1 VTTLGPFGGEPTNG
15 NGTLAWRDG
24 QRGGVLPETEP
35 EIEPEAV
42 LQVELEA
49 MGTSCRL
56 TLRGDLCDTSLS
68 ALEVQVDQLG
78 CLPCERVIV
87 DLRQLTRLDPVG
99 AKVILGLYHYVVGRG
114 GEMRVTEANGA
125 VTATLQAAGGD
136 IIPGAR
142 TPR

>member
-1 VTTLGPFGGEPTNG
+1 MTALGPFGGQPTNG
-15 NGTLAWRDG
+15 NGALASCDG
-24 QRGGVLPETEP
+24 EPGDVLPVTWHET
-35 EIEPEAV
+35 EPEAV

-87 DLRQLTRLDPVG
+87 DLRQLTRLDPIG

-114 GEMRVTEANGA
+114 GEMRITEANGA
-125 VTATLQAAGGD
+125 VTAALQAAGGD

-142 TPR
+142 SSR